1 MKMLINSP
9 QTVVA
14 DALRGLAAAHPE
26 LDVDPEARVVV
37 RKGAREGGRV
47 GLVSGGGSGHE
58 PLHAGFVGPG
68 MLSAACPGEVFTSPV
83 PDQVL
88 RAAKAVDSGRGV
100 LFIVKNY
107 TGDVLNFDMA
117 AELAE
122 EDGIRVER
130 VLVDDDVAVTDSL
143 YTAGRRGT
151 GATLF
156 VEKIAGAAAEAGA
169 PLEQVA
175 AVARRVNAASRSFGV
190 ALSACTTPAKGSP
203 TFDLP
208 DGELELGIGIHGEPG
223 RERRPMMSAREIAE
237 FAVGAVLDDL
247 ADAAPADGPVLALV
261 NGMGATPLLEL
272 YGFHAE
278 VARVLAD
285 RGVPVARTLVGNYVT
300 SLDMAGCSVTLC
312 RADEELLRLWDAP
325 VQTPALRWGR

>member
-1 MKMLINSP
+1 MRMLINSP
-9 QTVVA
+9 ETVVA
-14 DALRGLAAAHPE
+14 DALRGMAAAHPE
-26 LDVDPEARVVV
+26 LDVDVERRVVV
-37 RKGAREGGRV
+37 RRDVRGGGRV

-58 PLHAGFVGPG
+58 PLHAGFVGYG

-83 PDQVL
+83 PDQML
-88 RAAKAVDSGRGV
+88 RAAAAVDSGQGV
-100 LFIVKNY
+100 LFVVKNY
-107 TGDVLNFDMA
+107 TGDVLNFEMA

-122 EDGIRVER
+122 EDGLRIER
-130 VLVDDDVAVTDSL
+130 VLVNDDVAVTDSL

-156 VEKIAGAAAEAGA
+156 VEKLAGAAAEEGA
-169 PLEQVA
+169 PLERVA
-175 AVARRVNAASRSFGV
+175 AIARRVNDSSRSFGV

-208 DGELELGIGIHGEPG
+208 DGELELGVGIHGEPG
-223 RERRPMMSAREIAE
+223 RERRAMMPAREIAE
-237 FAVGAVLDDL
+237 IAVGAVLEEL
-247 ADAAPADGPVLALV
+247 AEVGPASGPVLALV

-278 VARVLAD
+278 VARVLGE

-312 RADEELLRLWDAP
+312 RVDEELLRLWDAP
-325 VQTPALRWGR
+325 VQTVALRWGR

>member
-1 MKMLINSP
+1 MRMLINSP
-9 QTVVA
+9 DTVVA
-14 DALRGLAAAHPE
+14 DALRGMAAAHPE
-26 LDVDPEARVVV
+26 LDVDVERRVVV
-37 RKGAREGGRV
+37 RRDARGGGRV
-47 GLVSGGGSGHE
+47 GVVSGGGSGHE
-58 PLHAGFVGPG
+58 PLHAGFVGYG

-83 PDQVL
+83 PDQML
-88 RAAKAVDSGRGV
+88 RAAAAVDSGQGV
-100 LFIVKNY
+100 LFVVKNY
-107 TGDVLNFDMA
+107 TGDVLNFEMA

-122 EDGIRVER
+122 EDGLRVER
-130 VLVDDDVAVTDSL
+130 VLVNDDVAVTDSL
-143 YTAGRRGT
+143 FTAGRRGT

-156 VEKIAGAAAEAGA
+156 VEKIAGAAAEEGA
-169 PLEQVA
+169 PLERVA
-175 AVARRVNAASRSFGV
+175 AVARRVNESSRSFGV

-223 RERRPMMSAREIAE
+223 RERRPMMPAREIAE
-237 FAVGAVLDDL
+237 VAVGAVLQEL
-247 ADAAPADGPVLALV
+247 AEVGPADGPVLALV

-278 VARVLAD
+278 VARVLEA

-312 RADEELLRLWDAP
+312 RVDEELLRLWDAP
-325 VQTPALRWGR
+325 VQTAALRWGR

>member
-1 MKMLINSP
+1 MRMLINSP
-9 QTVVA
+9 ETVVA
-14 DALRGLAAAHPE
+14 DALRGMAAAHPE
-26 LDVDPEARVVV
+26 LDVDVERRVVV
-37 RKGAREGGRV
+37 RRDARDGGRV

-58 PLHAGFVGPG
+58 PLHAGFVGYG

-88 RAAKAVDSGRGV
+88 RAAAAVDCGQGV

-107 TGDVLNFDMA
+107 TGDVLNFEMA

-122 EDGIRVER
+122 EDGLRVER

-151 GATLF
+151 RATLF
-156 VEKIAGAAAEAGA
+156 VERIAGAAAEEGG
-169 PLEQVA
+169 PLERVA
-175 AVARRVNAASRSFGV
+175 ELARRVNAASRSFGV
-190 ALSACTTPAKGSP
+190 ALGACTTPAKGSP
-203 TFDLP
+203 TFELS
-208 DGELELGIGIHGEPG
+208 DGELELGVGIHGEPG
-223 RERRPMMSAREIAE
+223 RERRAMMPAREIAE
-237 FAVGAVLDDL
+237 VAVGAVLEEL
-247 ADAAPADGPVLALV
+247 AQVGPADGPVLALV

-278 VARVLAD
+278 VARVLAE

-312 RADEELLRLWDAP
+312 RADGELLRLWDTP
-325 VQTPALRWGR
+325 VRTAALRWGC

>member
-1 MKMLINSP
+1 MLINVP
-9 QTVVA
+9 ETVVA
-14 DALRGLAAAHPE
+14 DGLRGMAAAHPD
-26 LDVDPEARVVV
+26 LSVDVDNRVVV
-37 RKGAREGGRV
+37 RRDAPVEGKV

-58 PLHAGFVGPG
+58 PLHGGFVGPG

-83 PDQVL
+83 PDQMV
-88 RAAKAVDSGRGV
+88 RAATAVDSGAGV

-122 EDGIRVER
+122 DEGIRVGK
-130 VLVDDDVAVTDSL
+130 VLVNDDVAVVDSL
-143 YTAGRRGT
+143 FTAGRRGT

-156 VEKIAGAAAEAGA
+156 VEKIAGAVAEEGA
-169 PLEQVA
+169 PLERVEAIGRQVNESA
-175 AVARRVNAASRSFGV
+175 RSFGV
-190 ALSACTTPAKGSP
+190 ALSAVTTPSKGSP

-223 RERRPMMSAREIAE
+223 RERRAMMTSREIAD
-237 FAVGAVLDDL
+237 FAVDAVLEDL
-247 ADAAPADGPVLALV
+247 RPSGPVIALV

-272 YGFHAE
+272 YGFNAE
-278 VARVLAD
+278 VQRVLAE
-285 RGVPVARTLVGNYVT
+285 RGVAVARTLVGNYVT

-312 RADEELLRLWDAP
+312 QVDEDLLRLWDAP

>member
-1 MKMLINSP
+1 MNMLINVP
-9 QTVVA
+9 ETVVA
-14 DALRGLAAAHPE
+14 DALRGIAAAHPA
-26 LDVDPEARVVV
+26 LTVDVENRVVLRRDAPV
-37 RKGAREGGRV
+37 AGQV

-83 PDQVL
+83 PDQMV
-88 RAAKAVDSGRGV
+88 RAAAAVDGGAGV
-100 LFIVKNY
+100 LFVVKNY

-122 EDGIRVER
+122 DEGVTVAK

-156 VEKIAGAAAEAGA
+156 VEKIAGAAAAEGQNLERVEAI
-169 PLEQVA
+169 
-175 AVARRVNAASRSFGV
+175 ARRVNGSSRSFGV
-190 ALSACTTPAKGSP
+190 ALTACSTPAKGSP
-203 TFDLP
+203 TFELP
-208 DGELELGIGIHGEPG
+208 AGELELGVGIHGEPG
-223 RERRPMMSAREIAE
+223 RERRAMMTSREIADY
-237 FAVGAVLDDL
+237 AVDVVLEDL
-247 ADAAPADGPVLALV
+247 RPSSPVLLLV

-272 YGFHAE
+272 YGFNAE
-278 VARVLAD
+278 VHRVLAE

-300 SLDMAGCSVTLC
+300 SLNMAGCSVTLC
-312 RADEELLRLWDAP
+312 QVDEELLRLWDAP
-325 VQTPALRWGR
+325 VDTAALRWGC